1 MKKTLLILVL
11 SGAVLG
17 AVFAGGNAETTTR
30 RGNGAGNVA
39 GSGTYQTGNGAGRQ
53 NGGGNNKA
61 ASLSKDS
68 KDNMSSAIKV
78 IEVKEL
84 DAAEKAGIHQM
95 REEEKLARDVYNT
108 LYVKWNIPIFTNIA
122 KAEQTHMDA
131 VGLLIERYNLDDPI
145 KTDVPGKFE
154 NEELQKLYNS
164 LTEKGSA
171 SLTDALT
178 VGATVEDLD
187 IADLEKLIAQTDNDD
202 IKIIYQNLNK
212 GSRNH
217 MRSFYSQL
225 ERNNSGYKAQFIS
238 SDYLNK
244 IISSNRETG
253 IVITDPNFTL

>member
-17 AVFAGGNAETTTR
+17 AVFAGGNQETTTG
-30 RGNGAGNVA
+30 RGNGAGN
-39 GSGTYQTGNGAGRQ
+39 GTYQSGNGAGRQ
-53 NGGGNNKA
+53 GGGANSNA
-61 ASLSKDS
+61 TAFSGE
-68 KDNMSSAIKV
+68 NMSAAIAD
-78 IEVKEL
+78 IEMKDL
-84 DAAEKAGIHQM
+84 DTAEKAGILQM

-108 LYVKWNIPIFTNIA
+108 LYAKWNIPVFTNIA

-131 VGLLIERYNLDDPI
+131 IGLLIERYNLNDPI

-154 NEELQKLYNS
+154 NEELQKLYTS

-171 SLTDALT
+171 SLKDALT

-217 MRSFYSQL
+217 MRAFYSQL
-225 ERNNSGYKAQFIS
+225 ERNNAGYKAQYIS

-244 IISSNRETG
+244 IINSNRETG
-253 IVITDPNFTL
+253 TLITDPNFTF